1 MDVDAVAVKIMQ
13 KVNKLDGLPKIYY
26 INLDDAVERNQHMI
40 EMFEKYNITNFERYE
55 AKRFEE
61 SKHNMLSL
69 SQYGCLMSHLE
80 VCRLIANSNDKYAI
94 VFEDDVDISTIDK
107 WNFTWNDFMSKT
119 PEFDVLQLHRYQ
131 PFEFTDVKLKK
142 WERYDHSNT
151 AYIITKRYAKA
162 LIGMFDRNR
171 GSIHRFRSFDRKTG
185 PVADSVIYSSKE
197 TYSSCIFNAKMF
209 TSSIDPSDQPTL
221 TEFYRK
227 LNKRF
232 ESEVNIGD
240 IFDEK

>member
-1 MDVDAVAVKIMQ
+1 MI
-13 KVNKLDGLPKIYY
+13 NKLEGFPKAYY
-26 INLDDAVERNQHMI
+26 INLEGSVERNQHML
-40 EMFEKYNITNFERYE
+40 EMFEKYEITNFQRYE
-55 AKRFEE
+55 AKRCKE
-61 SKHNMLSL
+61 SKHKQLTPG
-69 SQYGCLMSHLE
+69 QYGCLISHLE
-80 VCRLIANSNDKYAI
+80 VCRLIANSTDEYAI

-119 PEFDVLQLHRYQ
+119 PDFDVLLLHRYQ

-142 WERYDHSNT
+142 WEKYDHSTT

-162 LIGMFDRNR
+162 LISLLDRNK
-171 GSIHRFRSFDRKTG
+171 GSVSVFPSFGKGTG
-185 PVADSVIYSSKE
+185 PVADSAIYSSKE

-232 ESEVNIGD
+232 ESEVTLGD
-240 IFDEK
+240 IFDKR